1 MPKKNLNARAVAAIK
16 PPREGQVDYWDE
28 GLTGFVLRVS
38 AGGKMAWGIIYR
50 NAGGRR
56 KRHTLGAYP
65 SMKVADARQKAS
77 DELGRISKGADPAT
91 EKKAE
96 SKAGTFSE
104 LADLY
109 LEKYTKGESYSKWE
123 RNDSEGPAPEPN
135 KRSWPSDMAMI
146 EHDLKPAWGSRKAK
160 AITRADVNR
169 ILNEIVERGSPIQAN
184 RVLGLTRKIYS
195 WAISTDRVAMQV
207 NPCHEIKKPAK
218 ERKRDRVLD
227 ASEIKTFWPMAGDDV
242 KITDPLRIALRLTL
256 ATAQRPGE
264 VIGLPWAELDEDW
277 KTAEEPFWTIPGTR
291 TKNKMAHRVPL
302 SPLAVDLLK
311 QAKKLSKDS
320 DFAFPS
326 PRGGKPIMQTSLTHA
341 LIRSGHFG
349 VSHFSPHDLRRSTAT
364 HMTGPHCKV
373 SRFILERVLNHTDQ
387 TVTGRHYDLYEYD
400 DEKRH
405 ALNTWAARLAQ
416 VIEGKERGSKVVPI
430 HG

>member
-1 MPKKNLNARAVAAIK
+1 LPTVRLTTRGVNAIK
-16 PPREGQVDYWDE
+16 KPKAGRVEYWDTVIT
-28 GLTGFVLRVS
+28 GLGLRISETGRKSWVV
-38 AGGKMAWGIIYR
+38 MYR
-50 NAGGRR
+50 NQGRLR
-56 KRHTLGAYP
+56 RMTLGTYP
-65 SMKVADARQKAS
+65 TKSLTTAR
-77 DELGRISKGADPAT
+77 DEAGDILGRASRGKDPAA
-91 EKKAE
+91 EKNAE
-96 SKAGTFSE
+96 RKAGTFKE

-109 LEKYTKGESYSKWE
+109 LEKYAKGESYSNWE
-123 RNDSEGPAPEPN
+123 RDGSEGKPPEPN
-135 KRSWPSDMAMI
+135 KRSWPSDKAMI
-146 EHDLKPAWGSRKAK
+146 EHDLKPAWSSRKAN

-169 ILNEIVERGSPIQAN
+169 LLNEIVERGSPIQAN

-227 ASEIKTFWPMAGDDV
+227 AAEIKTFWPMSGDNV
-242 KITDPLRIALRLTL
+242 KITEPLRIALRLTL

-277 KTAEEPFWTIPGTR
+277 QTASEPFWTIPGTR
-291 TKNKMAHRVPL
+291 TKNKLTHRVPL

-311 QAKKLSKDS
+311 QAKKLSKGS

-349 VSHFSPHDLRRSTAT
+349 VSRFSPHDLRRTAAT

-373 SRFILERVLNHTDQ
+373 SRFILERILNHTDQ

-416 VIEGKERGSKVVPI
+416 VIEGKDQDSKVVSI

>member
-16 PPREGQVDYWDE
+16 PPKQGQVDYWDSN
-28 GLTGFVLRVS
+28 LTGFVLRVS

-50 NAGGRR
+50 NAEGKR

-65 SMKVADARQKAS
+65 TVKVADARQKAV

-96 SKAGTFSE
+96 RQAGTFSE

-109 LEKYTKGESYSKWE
+109 LEKYAKGESYSKWE
-123 RNDSEGPAPEPN
+123 RAGSEGQPPEPN
-135 KRSWPSDMAMI
+135 KRSWPTDNAMI

-169 ILNEIVERGSPIQAN
+169 LLNEIVERGSPIQAN

-227 ASEIKTFWPMAGDDV
+227 TSEIKTLWPMRGDDV
-242 KITDPLRIALRLTL
+242 KITDPLRIALRFTL

-277 KTAEEPFWTIPGTR
+277 QTAPEPFWTIPGTR

-302 SPLAVDLLK
+302 SPMAVGLLK
-311 QAKKLSKDS
+311 QAKKLSKDA

-341 LIRSGHFG
+341 LIRSSHFG
-349 VSHFSPHDLRRSTAT
+349 VGHFSPHDLRRTAAT

-387 TVTGRHYDLYEYD
+387 TITGRHYDLYEYD

-416 VIEGKERGSKVVPI
+416 VIEGKDPDSKVVPI